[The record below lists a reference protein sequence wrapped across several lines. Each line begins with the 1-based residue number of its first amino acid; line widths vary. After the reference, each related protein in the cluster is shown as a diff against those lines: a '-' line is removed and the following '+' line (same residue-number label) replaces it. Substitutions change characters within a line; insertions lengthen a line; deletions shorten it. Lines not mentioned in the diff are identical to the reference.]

1 MTGIGPSGKSHVGA
15 DGADSTL
22 SSLRSDSSLAA
33 GEGSH
38 RFTSVVKRM
47 RSGPQDRSAP
57 VASQPRTSGMAVPI
71 SSTGDEIKAT
81 KRQMGRLL
89 EELDACRK
97 AAKQA
102 QNSSTEQELL
112 DQLVEASSKL
122 LEYRASL
129 PPHVARSIL
138 SDDQAR
144 RLRDEAL
151 DAANKCNTLA
161 TPTIYALEES
171 RKSAA
176 TVLDRIVQSNPP
188 SDQLRRAVSSV
199 ANRYWACMEWWGKK
213 ALRSERMQSVCEAA
227 AALPTTT
234 DDMRQA
240 DEAALRLHTGWAL
253 YTKCMHLQSR
263 VALAQVM
270 IEPQASALE
279 PAVRKILMD
288 ENGQVRL
295 LGTFVD
301 DVFPAFVST
310 RGAVLNKGR
319 ALDAEHCA
327 VLEGVM
333 ERLSEFALAL
343 HDVVGNLSALGTGA
357 DLPLELL
364 GEIVEGAWVTADE
377 AKRLLSLQ
385 PRTPAI
391 ITPPADAG
399 AAIPA
404 NTTGRAVVAEGSTT
418 RRKGRGKRTPA
429 EGAGSSA
436 AGRMQPQLATADKA
450 TAPAAKVLVLSDLG
464 TKKLVSAEEAQR
476 ASSSAAAH
484 LAIWQAP
491 PSIEALT
498 PLLKRLDE
506 LLQFDLAGQQRAVSQ
521 ARQMKPEDAD
531 HVVDTVVERLQMQAA
546 EMQAC
551 VAALEEPRRS
561 GLLTP
566 AQVPEIHDKIVR
578 LNMMS
583 SQALGLAKAAKER
596 KATTIIDCMKTYA
609 FPSQKY
615 LEYLQAAGEL
625 APADVPRPLK
635 GEPGTL
641 FEFKL
646 QPKALSNGA
655 TPSPMWVHIH
665 TNRPVL
671 VRQLAT
677 LDDAEFAACHVKSN
691 EQRGYNRQWQNA
703 RAATGHE
710 NVVVH
715 RGKLTPAF
723 CKSLLSTVLSGHPRY
738 PLAEA
743 EHRSTQAARHG
754 M

>member
-1 MTGIGPSGKSHVGA
+1 MTGIGRAGKSYVGA

-22 SSLRSDSSLAA
+22 RSSRSESILAP
-33 GEGSH
+33 GEGSQ
-38 RFTSVVKRM
+38 RFDSVVERM

-57 VASQPRTSGMAVPI
+57 VASQPRSMAVPI
-71 SSTGDEIKAT
+71 SSTGAEIEAT
-81 KRQMGRLL
+81 KRQMHRLL
-89 EELDACRK
+89 EELDASRK
-97 AAKQA
+97 AAMQA
-102 QNSSTEQELL
+102 QNSSEAQELI
-112 DQLVEASSKL
+112 DQLVEASSKV

-151 DAANKCNTLA
+151 DAADQCNILA
-161 TPTIYALEES
+161 KGTISSLEES

-176 TVLDRIVQSNPP
+176 DVLDWILKSNASP
-188 SDQLRRAVSSV
+188 DQLRRAVLSV
-199 ANRYWACMEWWGKK
+199 ANRYEACMEWWGKK
-213 ALRSERMQSVCEAA
+213 SLRSERMQSVCAA
-227 AALPTTT
+227 TAALPSTTAE
-234 DDMRQA
+234 MQQA
-240 DEAALRLHTGWAL
+240 QEDALRLHTGWAL

-270 IEPQASALE
+270 IEPLASTFE
-279 PAVRKILMD
+279 PAVRNILMG
-288 ENGQVRL
+288 ENGGARL
-295 LGTFVD
+295 LGTFIED
-301 DVFPAFVST
+301 FFPAFLST
-310 RGAVLNKGR
+310 YGAVLKSGGR
-319 ALDAEHCA
+319 ALDAEPCA

-343 HDVVGNLSALGTGA
+343 HDVIGKLSALGTGA

-364 GEIVEGAWVTADE
+364 GQIVEGAWVTAHDVM
-377 AKRLLSLQ
+377 RLLSLQ
-385 PRTPAI
+385 PKTPAFV
-391 ITPPADAG
+391 TPPADAG

-404 NTTGRAVVAEGSTT
+404 NSTGRAVVAEGTT
-418 RRKGRGKRTPA
+418 SRRKRKGKRTPV

-436 AGRMQPQLATADKA
+436 AGRMQPQVATADNV
-450 TAPAAKVLVLSDLG
+450 TAPTAKVLVLSDLG

-506 LLQFDLAGQQRAVSQ
+506 LLQFDLAGQQRAISQ

-566 AQVPEIHDKIVR
+566 AQVPEVHDKIVR
-578 LNMMS
+578 LNTML
-583 SQALGLAKAAKER
+583 SQAQGLAKAANER

-615 LEYLQAAGEL
+615 LEYLRAAEEL
-625 APADVPRPLK
+625 APADPPRPLK

-655 TPSPMWVHIH
+655 MPSPMWVHIH

-671 VRQLAT
+671 ARQLAT

-743 EHRSTQAARHG
+743 EHRSTQAARQAI
-754 M
+754 

>member
-1 MTGIGPSGKSHVGA
+1 
-15 DGADSTL
+15 
-22 SSLRSDSSLAA
+22 
-33 GEGSH
+33 
-38 RFTSVVKRM
+38 
-47 RSGPQDRSAP
+47 
-57 VASQPRTSGMAVPI
+57 
-71 SSTGDEIKAT
+71 
-81 KRQMGRLL
+81 MGRLL
-89 EELDACRK
+89 EELDACRE

-102 QNSSTEQELL
+102 QNSSKEQELL
-112 DQLVEASSKL
+112 DQLVEASSKV

-161 TPTIYALEES
+161 TPTIYALDES

-176 TVLDRIVQSNPP
+176 TVLDRILQSTAP

-227 AALPTTT
+227 AALPTAT

-279 PAVRKILMD
+279 PAVRKILMG

-301 DVFPAFVST
+301 DFFPAFVST
-310 RGAVLNKGR
+310 RGAVLNSEGR

-343 HDVVGNLSALGTGA
+343 HDVVGNLSALGTDA

-364 GEIVEGAWVTADE
+364 GQIVEGAWVTADE

-404 NTTGRAVVAEGSTT
+404 NTTGRAVVAEGTTT

-464 TKKLVSAEEAQR
+464 TKKLVSAEEAQT

-498 PLLKRLDE
+498 PLLKRLHE

-531 HVVDTVVERLQMQAA
+531 HVVDTVVERLQMRAA

-561 GLLTP
+561 GLLTA
-566 AQVPEIHDKIVR
+566 AQVPQMHDKIVR

-615 LEYLQAAGEL
+615 LEYLRAAEEL
-625 APADVPRPLK
+625 APAEVPRPLK

-703 RAATGHE
+703 RAAMGHE

-723 CKSLLSTVLSGHPRY
+723 CESLL
-738 PLAEA
+738 
-743 EHRSTQAARHG
+743 RSTLSACRGGAPVDAGHSTRDVVRG
-754 M
+754 LSR